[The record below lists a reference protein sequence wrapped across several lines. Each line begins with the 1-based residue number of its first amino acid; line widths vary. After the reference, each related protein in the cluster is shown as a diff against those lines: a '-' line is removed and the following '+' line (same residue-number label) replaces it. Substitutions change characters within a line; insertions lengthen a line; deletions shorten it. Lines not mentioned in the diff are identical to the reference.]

1 MSEDHFD
8 VGVIVARRKLKG
20 PWADHAWLPHAVLP
34 AAPATAPWTSLGRDG
49 EDELFYAGPFEVRLH
64 PSETAHYRDN
74 LASGRPS
81 LWVSLRPVGGDD
93 YEVST
98 VTADPYEGEA
108 LAGAIGETIE
118 AVPMPA
124 GDPGQGRGFL
134 RGFPRRAALLQ
145 AQARPGR
152 SGGARATP
160 AGPRPRGGR
169 MSGEFLSRWS
179 RLKEEARRSER
190 GPQPDAAEASAG
202 APPLEADPAPVLP
215 EPELTPEEL
224 AALPKVEEIT
234 AASDISGFLR
244 RGVPDALRNAAL
256 RKMWTLDPAIRDFV
270 GEARDYAY
278 DWNTPGGV
286 PGSGALDPADDV
298 AAMVRGV
305 FGDSPPAAPPL
316 RSGRLTES

>member
-1 MSEDHFD
+1 
-8 VGVIVARRKLKG
+8 
-20 PWADHAWLPHAVLP
+20 
-34 AAPATAPWTSLGRDG
+34 
-49 EDELFYAGPFEVRLH
+49 
-64 PSETAHYRDN
+64 
-74 LASGRPS
+74 
-81 LWVSLRPVGGDD
+81 
-93 YEVST
+93 
-98 VTADPYEGEA
+98 
-108 LAGAIGETIE
+108 
-118 AVPMPA
+118 
-124 GDPGQGRGFL
+124 
-134 RGFPRRAALLQ
+134 
-145 AQARPGR
+145 
-152 SGGARATP
+152 
-160 AGPRPRGGR
+160 

-202 APPLEADPAPVLP
+202 APPLEADPASVLP

-224 AALPKVEEIT
+224 AALPNVEEIT

-256 RKMWTLDPAIRDFV
+256 RRMWTLDPAIRDFV

-305 FGDSPPAAPPL
+305 FGDSPPVGPPLDAEGSQNREAVAASPGDSSQVAPTQQEEPSGQTRDSHSEAASPDAMTDPLAAPQSERPQKPAPAVTAP
-316 RSGRLTES
+316 RHGGAKPV

>member
-1 MSEDHFD
+1 
-8 VGVIVARRKLKG
+8 
-20 PWADHAWLPHAVLP
+20 
-34 AAPATAPWTSLGRDG
+34 
-49 EDELFYAGPFEVRLH
+49 
-64 PSETAHYRDN
+64 
-74 LASGRPS
+74 
-81 LWVSLRPVGGDD
+81 
-93 YEVST
+93 
-98 VTADPYEGEA
+98 
-108 LAGAIGETIE
+108 
-118 AVPMPA
+118 
-124 GDPGQGRGFL
+124 
-134 RGFPRRAALLQ
+134 
-145 AQARPGR
+145 
-152 SGGARATP
+152 
-160 AGPRPRGGR
+160 

-179 RLKEEARRSER
+179 RLKKEARRSER
-190 GPQPDAAEASAG
+190 GPQPDAAEAPAG
-202 APPLEADPAPVLP
+202 APPREADPAAVLP

-305 FGDSPPAAPPL
+305 FGESPPAAPPL
-316 RSGRLTES
+316 EAEGSQNREAVAASPGDASQVAATQQEGPSGQMRNSHSEAAPPDAMTGPLAAPQSERAPKSAPAVAAPRHGGAKPV

>member
-1 MSEDHFD
+1 
-8 VGVIVARRKLKG
+8 
-20 PWADHAWLPHAVLP
+20 
-34 AAPATAPWTSLGRDG
+34 
-49 EDELFYAGPFEVRLH
+49 
-64 PSETAHYRDN
+64 
-74 LASGRPS
+74 
-81 LWVSLRPVGGDD
+81 
-93 YEVST
+93 
-98 VTADPYEGEA
+98 
-108 LAGAIGETIE
+108 
-118 AVPMPA
+118 
-124 GDPGQGRGFL
+124 
-134 RGFPRRAALLQ
+134 
-145 AQARPGR
+145 
-152 SGGARATP
+152 
-160 AGPRPRGGR
+160 

-190 GPQPDAAEASAG
+190 RPEPDAAEASAG
-202 APPLEADPAPVLP
+202 APPREADPASLLP

-256 RKMWTLDPAIRDFV
+256 RRMWILDPAIRDFV

-305 FGDSPPAAPPL
+305 FGDSPPAAPPSEGASSQNREAVAAL
-316 RSGRLTES
+316 PGNASQVAATQQEEPSGQTRDSHSEAATPDATTDPLAAPQSEPSQKAAPAVAAPRHGGAKPV

>member
-1 MSEDHFD
+1 
-8 VGVIVARRKLKG
+8 
-20 PWADHAWLPHAVLP
+20 
-34 AAPATAPWTSLGRDG
+34 
-49 EDELFYAGPFEVRLH
+49 
-64 PSETAHYRDN
+64 
-74 LASGRPS
+74 
-81 LWVSLRPVGGDD
+81 
-93 YEVST
+93 
-98 VTADPYEGEA
+98 
-108 LAGAIGETIE
+108 
-118 AVPMPA
+118 
-124 GDPGQGRGFL
+124 
-134 RGFPRRAALLQ
+134 
-145 AQARPGR
+145 
-152 SGGARATP
+152 
-160 AGPRPRGGR
+160 

-179 RLKEEARRSER
+179 RLKEDARRSES
-190 GPQPDAAEASAG
+190 GPQPDAAEAPAG
-202 APPLEADPAPVLP
+202 APPREAEPASVLP

-305 FGDSPPAAPPL
+305 FGDSPPAAPP
-316 RSGRLTES
+316 SEAEGSQNS

>member
-1 MSEDHFD
+1 
-8 VGVIVARRKLKG
+8 
-20 PWADHAWLPHAVLP
+20 
-34 AAPATAPWTSLGRDG
+34 
-49 EDELFYAGPFEVRLH
+49 
-64 PSETAHYRDN
+64 
-74 LASGRPS
+74 
-81 LWVSLRPVGGDD
+81 
-93 YEVST
+93 
-98 VTADPYEGEA
+98 
-108 LAGAIGETIE
+108 
-118 AVPMPA
+118 
-124 GDPGQGRGFL
+124 
-134 RGFPRRAALLQ
+134 
-145 AQARPGR
+145 
-152 SGGARATP
+152 
-160 AGPRPRGGR
+160 

-179 RLKEEARRSER
+179 RLKEDARRSES
-190 GPQPDAAEASAG
+190 GPQPDAAEAPAG
-202 APPLEADPAPVLP
+202 APPREAEPASVLP

-305 FGDSPPAAPPL
+305 FGDSPPAAPPSEAEGSQNREAVAASPGDASQVAATQQEEPSEERARRMRNS
-316 RSGRLTES
+316 RSEATTPDETTDTLAAPQSERPQKSAPAVAAPRHGGAKPV

>member
-1 MSEDHFD
+1 
-8 VGVIVARRKLKG
+8 
-20 PWADHAWLPHAVLP
+20 
-34 AAPATAPWTSLGRDG
+34 
-49 EDELFYAGPFEVRLH
+49 
-64 PSETAHYRDN
+64 
-74 LASGRPS
+74 
-81 LWVSLRPVGGDD
+81 
-93 YEVST
+93 
-98 VTADPYEGEA
+98 
-108 LAGAIGETIE
+108 
-118 AVPMPA
+118 
-124 GDPGQGRGFL
+124 
-134 RGFPRRAALLQ
+134 
-145 AQARPGR
+145 
-152 SGGARATP
+152 
-160 AGPRPRGGR
+160 

-190 GPQPDAAEASAG
+190 APEPDTAEAPAG
-202 APPLEADPAPVLP
+202 APPREGDPASVLP

-256 RKMWTLDPAIRDFV
+256 RRMWTLDPAIRDFV

-305 FGDSPPAAPPL
+305 FGESPPEAPPAEAEGSQNRDAVAAAPRDASQVAATQQEEPSGQARDSHSEAATPDVMTGPL
-316 RSGRLTES
+316 AAPQSGRPQKPAPSVAAPRHGGAKPV